1 MRQRLP
7 WVLFVLGVIAL
18 GIWLNNSSLF
28 YTPSGRIDLLAHR
41 GVHQTYERAG
51 LNAESC
57 TAAMIRPPTHE
68 FMENT
73 LPSMEAAFNDGADI
87 VEFDIHPTTDGHF
100 AVLHDWTL
108 DCRTNGAGV
117 TREHSL
123 AELKALDIGYGYT
136 ADGGKTYPLRGKGV
150 GLMPTLDEVLE
161 KFPDKRLLINVKS
174 NDPAEGD
181 LLAARL
187 AALPAEQRARLPV
200 YGGERPMQRLRLRLP
215 DTVVMSQNSLK
226 RCLIRYI
233 ALGWTGYVPQDCRNS
248 VILVPINIAPWIWG
262 YPHRLVSRMQ
272 AAGSQ
277 IFITGTYDGTGFAS
291 GIDDLET
298 LARLPN
304 GFSGGVWTNRIELI
318 GRAAE
323 AKVKVKGDSSGAAY
337 R

>member
-1 MRQRLP
+1 VRQRLLRFLL
-7 WVLFVLGVIAL
+7 VFGVVAL
-18 GIWLNNSSLF
+18 GIWLNNTSLF
-28 YTPSGRIDLLAHR
+28 SSPSGRIGLLAHR
-41 GVHQTYERAG
+41 GVHQTFERGG

-57 TAAMIRPPTHE
+57 TAAMILPPTHAL
-68 FMENT
+68 MENT

-87 VEFDIHPTTDGHF
+87 VEFDIHATTDGHF
-100 AVLHDWTL
+100 AVLHDWKL
-108 DCRTNGAGV
+108 DCRTNGTGV

-123 AELKALDIGYGYT
+123 TELKALDVGYGYT

-150 GLMPTLDEVLE
+150 GPMPALDEVLAR
-161 KFPDKRLLINVKS
+161 FPDKRLLINVNS

-181 LLAARL
+181 LLAAKL

-200 YGGERPMQRLRLRLP
+200 YGGERPMQSLQAKLP
-215 DTVVMSQNSLK
+215 DTPVMSPNSLK

-233 ALGWTGYVPQDCRNS
+233 ALGWTGYMPQDCRNS

-262 YPHRLVSRMQ
+262 YPHKLVSRMQ

-277 IFITGTYDGTGFAS
+277 LYITGAYDGSGFAS
-291 GIDDLET
+291 GIDDVGT
-298 LARLPN
+298 FARLPK

-318 GRAAE
+318 GPAA
-323 AKVKVKGDSSGAAY
+323 AMLKAGLAVATG